1 MKLNAKAAALAGGT
15 ISGVVVFLVALLSLA
30 SAGYGDAFL
39 GILAS
44 FYPGYTADDT
54 IAQAIIGG
62 LYALV
67 DGLICGYVFAWL
79 YNYFAPKMES

>member
-1 MKLNAKAAALAGGT
+1 MKLDAKALALAGG
-15 ISGVVVFLVALLSLA
+15 IIWGVVVFLVALASIA

-39 GILAS
+39 SLLAS

-54 IAQAIIGG
+54 IVQAIIGG

-79 YNYFAPKMES
+79 YNYFAPKPA